1 MAIIQKTSRD
11 HLYVGWFCHTCICVH
26 EVYVICNIMVS
37 NWLKTVIFNN
47 NKNLNRQLVITTYIL
62 IGTVKI
68 HCRMFYKID
77 SCHIIYIIFKIYHSL
92 GFSILL
98 TPNIY
103 SIYHVD
109 KFYRNLFL
117 ILLWCNISLVF
128 HTGYSFYNWMLYWSR
143 KVSELKGLYNIF
155 HIKHFWISLLLPP
168 IIMY

>member
-1 MAIIQKTSRD
+1 MYSLCMWYARACRLT
-11 HLYVGWFCHTCICVH
+11 HLSVSCNSLPTIRYMYAVQMYVNLHRVSLLWPSFRRLQGTTYMWADFVIHAYVSH

-47 NKNLNRQLVITTYIL
+47 KKTLNRQLVITTYIL

-68 HCRMFYKID
+68 HCRMFCKID

-109 KFYRNLFL
+109 KFYCKL
-117 ILLWCNISLVF
+117 IFNTSL
-128 HTGYSFYNWMLYWSR
+128 M
-143 KVSELKGLYNIF
+143 
-155 HIKHFWISLLLPP
+155 
-168 IIMY
+168 